1 MLRLLAP
8 FLFAVSANVVVDP
21 CDSVSRSL
29 PNDRKAQLSAI
40 AAGQLNAT
48 RVEVPEYFQFA
59 GWRII
64 YVVPPAADEAYLF
77 YRGDPKPAN
86 FVTQWSGAARTDEQS
101 EIERWVLHNA
111 KGIPKH
117 LASCFAYHVTLARTR

>member
-8 FLFAVSANVVVDP
+8 FLLTVSVNVAADP

-29 PNDRKAQLSAI
+29 PNDRKAQLSAV
-40 AAGQLNAT
+40 ASEQLKAT
-48 RVEVPEYFQFA
+48 TIEVLEYFQVA

-64 YVVPPAADEAYLF
+64 YVASPAADEAYLF

-86 FVTQWSGAARTDEQS
+86 FVTKWSGAAKADERS
-101 EIERWVLHNA
+101 EIERWVLRNA
-111 KGIPKH
+111 NGIPKH
-117 LASCFAYHVTLARTR
+117 LASCFAYHVTLGRTR